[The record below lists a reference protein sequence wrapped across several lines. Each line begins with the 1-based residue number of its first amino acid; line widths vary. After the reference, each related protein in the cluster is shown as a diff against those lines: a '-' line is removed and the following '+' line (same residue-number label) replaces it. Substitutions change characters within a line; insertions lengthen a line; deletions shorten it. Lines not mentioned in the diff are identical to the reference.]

1 MLFLIVIGIIIL
13 YILNDQGF
21 FEKQS
26 KKSTPSNQNVVV
38 NDDHFVITN
47 PNEPTKQPTRLSRK
61 CPHLGCN
68 VNYKNNE
75 FVCPCHNSRF
85 NIEGHVLEGPAT
97 SDLAPYN

>member
-21 FEKQS
+21 FKKQS
-26 KKSTPSNQNVVV
+26 EKSTHSNQNVVV

-61 CPHLGCN
+61 CPHAGCN

-85 NIEGHVLEGPAT
+85 NIEGHVLEGPAM